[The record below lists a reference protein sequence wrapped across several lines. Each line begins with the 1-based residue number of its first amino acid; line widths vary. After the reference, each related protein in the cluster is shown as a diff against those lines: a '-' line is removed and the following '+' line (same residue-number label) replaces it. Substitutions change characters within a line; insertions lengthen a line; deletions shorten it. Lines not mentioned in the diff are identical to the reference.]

1 MVICYEKHLSN
12 CPKLFHDSP
21 IKQNKTKKKEFIS
34 WKVDL
39 VRVDLVGVDL
49 VAAVDLMRIDL
60 VTDMTHLNFVHRR
73 FLPDDVMLLIIR
85 TLRVYK
91 EQTNTIS

>member
-1 MVICYEKHLSN
+1 M
-12 CPKLFHDSP
+12 
-21 IKQNKTKKKEFIS
+21 
-34 WKVDL
+34 
-39 VRVDLVGVDL
+39 RVDLVGVDL

-60 VTDMTHLNFVHRR
+60 VTDMTHLNFVHRH

-91 EQTNTIS
+91 EQGDSVSHKQTQ